1 MQKAIKS
8 LMFVVEK
15 TYPVNNNMFKIELK
29 TLEHKGRNMLKAY
42 QNFFSIV
49 DFELAFVGSVVSY
62 LPFHCLDD
70 FHYLDHFHCLHDL
83 QKNWNLIYI
92 LKLA

>member
-1 MQKAIKS
+1 MRLKSRGKKIFKKQPFFENLRRKITFSMEKTIKS

-15 TYPVNNNMFKIELK
+15 TYPVNNHIFKIDIENTRTQGEK
-29 TLEHKGRNMLKAY
+29 Y
-42 QNFFSIV
+42 
-49 DFELAFVGSVVSY
+49 VSY

-70 FHYLDHFHCLHDL
+70 FHCLHDL
-83 QKNWNLIYI
+83 QKNWNLN